1 MLKRIAV
8 VLIAAAMLSAAPAAQ
23 QPPTPPAPKPE
34 PSGQPVNVRIELT
47 ITDQAGP
54 GDPMRKT
61 VTLVVADRGAGS
73 IRNAGSPRGVI
84 NVDARPTVLI
94 GGSNTIRLTIGL
106 EYNPRVNATGDQPAR
121 EFSSLSEQIT
131 VVLESGKPL
140 VISQAADPT
149 SDRRIA
155 VEVRATI
162 SK

>member
-8 VLIAAAMLSAAPAAQ
+8 IAIAAAMLSAAPAAQ
-23 QPPTPPAPKPE
+23 QPPSPPAPKPE
-34 PSGQPVNVRIELT
+34 PSGQHVNVRIELT

-73 IRNAGSPRGVI
+73 IRNAGSPRDVI
-84 NVDARPTVLI
+84 NVDARPTVF
-94 GGSNTIRLTIGL
+94 GSNVVRLMLGL
-106 EYNPRVNATGDQPAR
+106 EYNPRVSATGDQPAR

-131 VVLESGKPL
+131 VMLESGKPL

-155 VEVRATI
+155 VEVRATV